1 VQRPVILCVDDERTV
16 LTSLRQEL
24 ELGLAKQYSFELA
37 ESAEEALEI
46 LSDLANEEVRVHA
59 IVSDHMM
66 PGMKGIDLLQH
77 ASQLLP
83 DARLI
88 LLTGDAIPPIHN
100 HSLIRY
106 LPKPWNSGDL
116 LEALLSDEATRFA
129 SIRPSF

>member
-46 LSDLANEEVRVHA
+46 LSDLATEAVPIHA

-66 PGMKGIDLLQH
+66 PGMKGIDLLQR
-77 ASQLLP
+77 ASELVP
-83 DARLI
+83 NARLI
-88 LLTGDAIPPIHN
+88 LLTGDAIPPFHN
-100 HSLIRY
+100 QTLIRY
-106 LPKPWNSGDL
+106 LPKPWNSGEL
-116 LEALLSDEATRFA
+116 VHALTSDEAAHLA